1 MLYPLKFKPILK
13 NRIWGGDK
21 LGTLMN
27 KSVKDGESIGESWE
41 LSGLEGNESIVE
53 NGYLA
58 GNNINE
64 LIEVYLD
71 ELVGQKVYD
80 AFGQTFPLLF
90 KFIDADDKL
99 SVQVHPDDDM
109 AKELYG
115 TNGKTE
121 MWYVIDAE
129 EGAELYIGFN
139 GEVDAKQC
147 EEHIK
152 NGTLADILTV
162 HKVKKGDAFFIP
174 AGTVHAIGKGIILA
188 EIQQSSDIT
197 YRLFDYDRKDK
208 DGNKRELHL
217 ENALNALHY
226 EYKGEAIRQLPKENV
241 STEIVKSD
249 AFKTNVLK
257 LTKPTEYELGMRE
270 SFTVFMCVEGS
281 ATIESEAS
289 ADLQDEHDTKV
300 EISKGE
306 TVLIPSSLYNFS
318 LTPGKEVATL
328 LEIWIE

>member
-1 MLYPLKFKPILK
+1 MMLYPLKFKPILK
-13 NRIWGGDK
+13 NRIWGGSK

-27 KSVKDGESIGESWE
+27 KAVKNDENIGESWE
-41 LSGLEGNESIVE
+41 LSGLEGNESVVE

-58 GNNINE
+58 GNTINE
-64 LIEVYLD
+64 LVEVYLD

-80 AFGQTFPLLF
+80 TFGQSFPLLF
-90 KFIDADDKL
+90 KFIDANDKL

-109 AKELYG
+109 AQELYG

-121 MWYVIDAE
+121 MWYIIDAE
-129 EGAELYIGFN
+129 KDAELYIGFD
-139 GEVDAKQC
+139 GKVDAKQC

-152 NGTLADILTV
+152 NGTLADVLTV
-162 HKVKKGDAFFIP
+162 HKVKKGDAYFIP

-226 EYKGEAIRQLPKENV
+226 EYKGEA
-241 STEIVKSD
+241 
-249 AFKTNVLK
+249 
-257 LTKPTEYELGMRE
+257 
-270 SFTVFMCVEGS
+270 
-281 ATIESEAS
+281 
-289 ADLQDEHDTKV
+289 
-300 EISKGE
+300 
-306 TVLIPSSLYNFS
+306 
-318 LTPGKEVATL
+318 
-328 LEIWIE
+328 